1 MMREHFPRISV
12 TFGDAIINMT
22 PAAVRQWVTSS
33 LSPQASALQGVSPAS
48 PALSSVPTASS
59 ATVTPITAAA
69 LLQHSS
75 QMSVTST
82 PSAST
87 DIRKLVAE
95 HICRYLNR
103 NYRNRFPE
111 PDDFRHYCRKLTH
124 NFIDSYASVEPGA
137 IAELT
142 HHYVDQAMH
151 NDPGAI
157 YASESVRRKMG
168 RKD

>member
-1 MMREHFPRISV
+1 
-12 TFGDAIINMT
+12 
-22 PAAVRQWVTSS
+22 
-33 LSPQASALQGVSPAS
+33 
-48 PALSSVPTASS
+48 
-59 ATVTPITAAA
+59 
-69 LLQHSS
+69 
-75 QMSVTST
+75 MSVTST

-95 HICRYLNR
+95 HICRHLNR

-111 PDDFRHYCRKLTH
+111 PVCCYPFIVARMVVFLYLSLNLFILTTQDDFRHYCRKLTH
-124 NFIDSYASVEPGA
+124 NFIDSHASVEPGA

-142 HHYVDQAMH
+142 RHYVDQAMH

-157 YASESVRRKMG
+157 YASESVRRRMG